1 MNDGVTSAVGVEL
14 LLTVTV
20 NAGPAPQVVMVE
32 AQQWDGNT
40 GFSSPYFT
48 DASGWPVGTNNG
60 TSASDVVEAY
70 MPLDRLGIT
79 QNINLFIQSGTPGGP
94 FDIVGPAPFMF
105 GVPIPTLNQW
115 MLILYIGLFLI
126 VALWFLR
133 HQRRSKSKGLLA
145 LFAVTMLFGATCN
158 IILDGQIGDWTD
170 PALANDP
177 VNDAGEDAVDILA
190 FFTCY
195 DHQNLFVRFDVEELE
210 NQPPIPDDQAVTLLE
225 DTPTVIS
232 LTAADLNGDQLLFSI
247 DTGPSNGTTGAVTST
262 GLNSADVTYTP
273 NADYFGPDTF
283 TFLVDDQNGGT
294 AIGTVT
300 ITVDPVNDVPSFTAG
315 APVSVSKDTGPQVI
329 NGWATAISAGP
340 PNESGQNLTFLVNV
354 TSNPGVFA
362 VPPTIDG
369 TTGDLS
375 FTPDADNNGTA
386 SLEIQ
391 LMDDGG
397 TANGGVDTSPIQMVD
412 ITIGAVND
420 APTFTAGAD
429 QTHNEDDGAIVV
441 NAWAT
446 AMSPGPPDEAG
457 QMLTFNA
464 MVTSDPG
471 SVFAV
476 APAIDATTGDLTYTL
491 AADAFGVATVDVTL
505 MDDGGTANGGVDTS
519 PPHTLTITVN
529 AVNDAPS
536 FTNAGNVNVFK
547 GGSTETIPAWATAL
561 SLGPANE
568 SSQSFTGFTVMVTSD
583 PDNVLGNLPT
593 VDTVSGNLVFDTTA
607 DNNGTATIS
616 VTLMDDGGTANGGV
630 DTSAAAV
637 IDIIVGAVND
647 APTFT
652 AGADQTHNED
662 DGAIVVNAWA
672 TAMSPG
678 PPDEAGQMLTFNAM
692 VTSDP
697 GSVFAVAPAI
707 DANHRRS
714 HLHPRGRCLW
724 CHRRGCHPH
733 GRWWHCQWRRG
744 HITATHPHHHR
755 ECGQRCTQL
764 HQRRQR
770 QRFQRRFNRTIP
782 AWATALSLGPAN
794 ESSQSF
800 TGFTVMV
807 TSDPNNVLGNLPTVD
822 TVSGNLVFDTTA
834 DNNGTA
840 TVSVTLMDDG
850 GTANGGVDTSA
861 AAVIDIIVGAVN
873 DAPTFTA
880 GADQTHNED
889 DGAIA
894 VNAWATAMSPGP
906 PDEAGQMLTFNAMVT
921 SDPGSIF
928 AVAPAI
934 DATTGNLTYT
944 LAADAFGVATVDV
957 TLMDDG
963 GTANGGVDTSPP
975 HTLTITV
982 NAVNDAPSF
991 TNAGNVNVFKGGG
1004 TETVP
1009 TWASAL
1015 SLGPANESGQSFT
1028 GFTVMVTSDPN
1039 NVLGNLPTVDTGT
1052 GNLVFDTT
1060 ADNNGT
1066 ATISV
1071 TLMDDG
1077 GTANGGVDTSA
1088 AAVIDII
1095 VGAVNDAPTF
1105 TAGADQTHNEDDGAI
1120 VVNAWATA
1128 MSPGPPDEAGQ
1139 MLTFSAM
1146 VTSNPGSIF
1155 AVAPAINATT
1165 GDLTYTLAADAF
1177 GVALVNVTLMDDGGT
1192 ANGGVDTSPVHVLT
1206 ITVNAV
1212 NDAPSFSNAGDITV
1226 VSGPA
1231 TETTPAW
1238 ATMLSLGPANESSQ
1252 SFVGFN
1258 VMVTSDPN
1266 GVLGTT
1272 PSVNVGTGDLSFDT
1286 NMNTGMAT
1294 ISVTLMDDGGTANGG
1309 VDTSAAA
1316 VITITVNPPNA
1327 PPVAND
1333 DSFDAAVHTLLEVGV
1348 TTAPPGHE
1356 IAGSVLTSG
1365 TPDSDPDAGT
1375 MLIVTGTANLTPGAV
1390 LNMNADGTFTLLP
1403 PPNTTSGTVTFDYTI
1418 SDQHPTLPM
1427 TDTAT
1432 VTITLFDP
1440 VWYVKNDHPG
1450 PSHGTSE
1457 NPFQTLAEAEA
1468 ASSANH
1474 KIFVFTGDGT
1484 VTGHNAG
1491 ITLQNGQSL
1500 LGERVDLVLNV
1511 NASMSTIVT
1520 GSGMAMSAPR
1530 IGNTMGDVVTLGDDN
1545 IVRGLILLPTASAG
1559 VAGMTAV

>member
-1 MNDGVTSAVGVEL
+1 MPVVGR
-14 LLTVTV
+14 
-20 NAGPAPQVVMVE
+20 
-32 AQQWDGNT
+32 
-40 GFSSPYFT
+40 
-48 DASGWPVGTNNG
+48 VGTNNG

-145 LFAVTMLFGATCN
+145 LFTVTMLFGATCN

-412 ITIGAVND
+412 ITIGPVND

-464 MVTSDPG
+464 AVTSDPG

-707 DANHRRS
+707 DA
-714 HLHPRGRCLW
+714 
-724 CHRRGCHPH
+724 
-733 GRWWHCQWRRG
+733 
-744 HITATHPHHHR
+744 
-755 ECGQRCTQL
+755 
-764 HQRRQR
+764 
-770 QRFQRRFNRTIP
+770 
-782 AWATALSLGPAN
+782 
-794 ESSQSF
+794 
-800 TGFTVMV
+800 
-807 TSDPNNVLGNLPTVD
+807 
-822 TVSGNLVFDTTA
+822 
-834 DNNGTA
+834 
-840 TVSVTLMDDG
+840 
-850 GTANGGVDTSA
+850 
-861 AAVIDIIVGAVN
+861 
-873 DAPTFTA
+873 
-880 GADQTHNED
+880 
-889 DGAIA
+889 
-894 VNAWATAMSPGP
+894 
-906 PDEAGQMLTFNAMVT
+906 
-921 SDPGSIF
+921 
-928 AVAPAI
+928 
-934 DATTGNLTYT
+934 TTGDLTYT

-991 TNAGNVNVFKGGG
+991 TNAGNVNVFKGGS
-1004 TETVP
+1004 TETIP
-1009 TWASAL
+1009 AWATAL
-1015 SLGPANESGQSFT
+1015 SLGPANESSQSFT

-1039 NVLGNLPTVDTGT
+1039 NVLGNLPTVDTVS

-1120 VVNAWATA
+1120 AVNAWATA
-1128 MSPGPPDEAGQ
+1128 ISPGPPDEAGQ
-1139 MLTFSAM
+1139 M
-1146 VTSNPGSIF
+1146 P
-1155 AVAPAINATT
+1155 
-1165 GDLTYTLAADAF
+1165 DLQR
-1177 GVALVNVTLMDDGGT
+1177 
-1192 ANGGVDTSPVHVLT
+1192 H
-1206 ITVNAV
+1206 
-1212 NDAPSFSNAGDITV
+1212 
-1226 VSGPA
+1226 
-1231 TETTPAW
+1231 
-1238 ATMLSLGPANESSQ
+1238 
-1252 SFVGFN
+1252 
-1258 VMVTSDPN
+1258 
-1266 GVLGTT
+1266 
-1272 PSVNVGTGDLSFDT
+1272 
-1286 NMNTGMAT
+1286 
-1294 ISVTLMDDGGTANGG
+1294 
-1309 VDTSAAA
+1309 
-1316 VITITVNPPNA
+1316 
-1327 PPVAND
+1327 
-1333 DSFDAAVHTLLEVGV
+1333 
-1348 TTAPPGHE
+1348 GH
-1356 IAGSVLTSG
+1356 
-1365 TPDSDPDAGT
+1365 
-1375 MLIVTGTANLTPGAV
+1375 
-1390 LNMNADGTFTLLP
+1390 
-1403 PPNTTSGTVTFDYTI
+1403 
-1418 SDQHPTLPM
+1418 Q
-1427 TDTAT
+1427 
-1432 VTITLFDP
+1432 
-1440 VWYVKNDHPG
+1440 
-1450 PSHGTSE
+1450 
-1457 NPFQTLAEAEA
+1457 
-1468 ASSANH
+1468 
-1474 KIFVFTGDGT
+1474 
-1484 VTGHNAG
+1484 
-1491 ITLQNGQSL
+1491 
-1500 LGERVDLVLNV
+1500 
-1511 NASMSTIVT
+1511 
-1520 GSGMAMSAPR
+1520 
-1530 IGNTMGDVVTLGDDN
+1530 
-1545 IVRGLILLPTASAG
+1545 
-1559 VAGMTAV
+1559 